1 MRTGWLLFPC
11 VLKEAGDKGNHDDD
25 CSKIWMDEDDKKKVP
40 LCSIVLKS
48 EFPGSG
54 EGDSQIVA
62 DEKGTGNSNSLL
74 P

>member
-1 MRTGWLLFPC
+1 MMMTALKFGWMRMT
-11 VLKEAGDKGNHDDD
+11 
-25 CSKIWMDEDDKKKVP
+25 KKKMP

-48 EFPGSG
+48 EFPGSR

-62 DEKGTGNSNSLL
+62 DEKGTGNSNCLL